1 MPAPPNWLT
10 RIPEILDWLR
20 AIESPVVGRQ
30 AIEEIFRLRRRQ
42 AIHLMHRFG
51 GFQLGR
57 TFVIDRLKLMDQLE
71 RLRADPK
78 YWWEVA
84 RRKRFSQ
91 ALTQIRAY
99 SRASNVT
106 LPVSMPCP
114 NEAAPPLPAGVELR
128 PGELRVQFHSAV
140 DLLGKLYEVA
150 QRAAAD
156 LEDFEKLLVESRRV
170 SE

>member
-1 MPAPPNWLT
+1 MPAQPQWLT
-10 RIPEILDWLR
+10 RIPQILECLR
-20 AIESPVVGRQ
+20 AMRPPVLGRQ
-30 AIEEIFRLRRRQ
+30 AIEEIFQLKRRQ

-57 TFVIDRLKLMDQLE
+57 TFAIDRLRLIDELE
-71 RLRADPK
+71 RLRAEPD
-78 YWWEVA
+78 YWWETA

-91 ALTQIRAY
+91 VLTQMRAH
-99 SRASNVT
+99 SRAAKVT
-106 LPVSMPCP
+106 LPVAMPHHGETP
-114 NEAAPPLPAGVELR
+114 PPLPAGVDVR

-156 LEDFEKLLVESRRV
+156 LEGFEQLLAQ
-170 SE
+170 SEQWPE